1 YCWTAVKPRR
11 TCKRWRAVIR
21 CFIGPILPLAGG
33 WPWARTPTPRGT
45 WMGIKI
51 PLRFRGRWTRMYT
64 NRGRTRK
71 GRWCRL
77 TFFGKSTQGAQLLRG
92 GDHRH
97 PGTIKLIE
105 QEGGREPLK
114 IV

>member
-1 YCWTAVKPRR
+1 
-11 TCKRWRAVIR
+11 
-21 CFIGPILPLAGG
+21 
-33 WPWARTPTPRGT
+33 
-45 WMGIKI
+45 
-51 PLRFRGRWTRMYT
+51 MYT
-64 NRGRTRK
+64 NKGRTPK
-71 GRWCRL
+71 GRWYRL

-114 IV
+114 IVDDQPVSEATVTMLEALERQAYCRIAVCIDEGDLAGARQIVDLLKDVGII

>member
-1 YCWTAVKPRR
+1 MRAYNKP
-11 TCKRWRAVIR
+11 
-21 CFIGPILPLAGG
+21 
-33 WPWARTPTPRGT
+33 
-45 WMGIKI
+45 
-51 PLRFRGRWTRMYT
+51 GRSAH
-64 NRGRTRK
+64 

-105 QEGGREPLK
+105 QEGDREPLK
-114 IV
+114 IVDDQPVSEATVTMLETLERHAYHQITMCIDELQLDDARQIVDLLKDVGII

>member
-1 YCWTAVKPRR
+1 
-11 TCKRWRAVIR
+11 
-21 CFIGPILPLAGG
+21 
-33 WPWARTPTPRGT
+33 
-45 WMGIKI
+45 
-51 PLRFRGRWTRMYT
+51 MYT

-105 QEGGREPLK
+105 QDRGREPLK
-114 IV
+114 VIDDQPVSEATVTMLETLERHAYCRIAVCIDEGDLDGARQIVDLLKDVGII

>member
-1 YCWTAVKPRR
+1 MRAYNKP
-11 TCKRWRAVIR
+11 
-21 CFIGPILPLAGG
+21 
-33 WPWARTPTPRGT
+33 
-45 WMGIKI
+45 
-51 PLRFRGRWTRMYT
+51 GRSAH
-64 NRGRTRK
+64 

-105 QEGGREPLK
+105 QEGVREPLK
-114 IV
+114 IVDDQPVSEATVTMLETLERHAYHQITMCIDELQLDDARQIVDLLKDVGII

>member
-1 YCWTAVKPRR
+1 
-11 TCKRWRAVIR
+11 
-21 CFIGPILPLAGG
+21 
-33 WPWARTPTPRGT
+33 
-45 WMGIKI
+45 
-51 PLRFRGRWTRMYT
+51 MYT

-105 QEGGREPLK
+105 QDRGREPLK
-114 IV
+114 IVDDQPVSEATVTMLETLERHAYCRIAVCIDQGDLDGARQIVDLLKDVGII

>member
-1 YCWTAVKPRR
+1 MRAYNKP
-11 TCKRWRAVIR
+11 
-21 CFIGPILPLAGG
+21 
-33 WPWARTPTPRGT
+33 
-45 WMGIKI
+45 
-51 PLRFRGRWTRMYT
+51 GRSAH
-64 NRGRTRK
+64 

-114 IV
+114 IVDDQPVSEATVTMLETLERHAYHQITMCIDEHQLDDARQIVDLLKDVGII

>member
-1 YCWTAVKPRR
+1 MRAYNKP
-11 TCKRWRAVIR
+11 
-21 CFIGPILPLAGG
+21 
-33 WPWARTPTPRGT
+33 
-45 WMGIKI
+45 
-51 PLRFRGRWTRMYT
+51 GRSAH
-64 NRGRTRK
+64 

-114 IV
+114 IVDDQPVSEATVTMLETLERHAYCRIAVCIDEGDLAGARQIVDLLKDVGII